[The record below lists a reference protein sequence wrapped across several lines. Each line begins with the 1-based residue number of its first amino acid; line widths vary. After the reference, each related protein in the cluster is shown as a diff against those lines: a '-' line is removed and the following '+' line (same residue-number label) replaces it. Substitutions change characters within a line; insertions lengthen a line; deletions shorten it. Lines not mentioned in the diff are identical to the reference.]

1 MTTITADV
9 DIIIEDHL
17 NDVETD
23 ILIEELGNRKLS
35 VTEKRDLINLT
46 CEKKTTQ
53 TSLYSLI
60 EEIKLQVVLKG
71 LQNKTLAELEQF
83 FK

>member
-23 ILIEELGNRKLS
+23 ILIDELGNRKLS

-46 CEKKTTQ
+46 YEKKTTQ